1 MRIEFNVY
9 DDDTLYFMYVTD
21 LVRIETDGQEGLLIE
36 DRQGEVHTISDPM
49 KYLTIE
55 QHEDEY
61 FQTSLVEPYLHTII
75 EAVEVLFQNLT
86 SSNFQ

>member
-21 LVRIETDGQEGLLIE
+21 QVRIEIAQQGLLIE

-61 FQTSLVEPYLHTII
+61 FQASLVEPHLDTII
-75 EAVEVLFQNLT
+75 EAVKVLSNKLT
-86 SSNFQ
+86 NRE

>member
-9 DDDTLYFMYVTD
+9 EDDTFYFLYITD
-21 LVRIETDGQEGLLIE
+21 QIRIETDGQQELLIE
-36 DRQGEVHTISDPM
+36 DHQGEVHTISDPM

-61 FQTSLVEPYLHTII
+61 FQASLVEPHLDTLVKAMKTLY
-75 EAVEVLFQNLT
+75 
-86 SSNFQ
+86 SSLNNVRL

>member
-21 LVRIETDGQEGLLIE
+21 LVHIETDGQEGLLIE

-75 EAVEVLFQNLT
+75 ESVEVLFQNLT